1 MNNNNKPKRG
11 AFDVH
16 PFAPWSLF
24 FESFGFSAP
33 FDYTAKSWI
42 LDRANYLFVTDDGI
56 YRVGHDMNN
65 YGNFLWGAATY
76 IMGIPQLLALAGA
89 HMNNLIKEP
98 GFTFDSPDDQY
109 SIKLGRRYAKEMKF
123 RTNYGG
129 RKNIFR

>member
-1 MNNNNKPKRG
+1 MR
-11 AFDVH
+11 
-16 PFAPWSLF
+16 
-24 FESFGFSAP
+24 
-33 FDYTAKSWI
+33 
-42 LDRANYLFVTDDGI
+42 
-56 YRVGHDMNN
+56 N

-76 IMGIPQLLALAGA
+76 IMGVPQSIALAGA

-98 GFTFDSPDDQY
+98 GITFDSPDDQY